1 MTDDRHPPSEYR
13 WARQV
18 SAVLLIAVVVLVVV
32 LDVIVEG
39 YEVSPPVLVP
49 RARTAVEIVVGLNS
63 HRVDATVARRRLAKR
78 TVEAHVAV
86 HGWSCPGWHREPHPV
101 RPGELAADRPVPLV
115 LGGEPLP
122 ARPGVLCASC
132 NARRVE

>member
-1 MTDDRHPPSEYR
+1 MTDDRHPPADYR

-49 RARTAVEIVVGLNS
+49 LLLTAAGLLS
-63 HRVDATVARRRLAKR
+63 VDLPR
-78 TVEAHVAV
+78 
-86 HGWSCPGWHREPHPV
+86 V
-101 RPGELAADRPVPLV
+101 RP
-115 LGGEPLP
+115 
-122 ARPGVLCASC
+122 
-132 NARRVE
+132 

>member
-18 SAVLLIAVVVLVVV
+18 SAVLLIAMVVLVVV

-49 RARTAVEIVVGLNS
+49 LLLTAAGTPLRRPAAGAALMAAFERAG
-63 HRVDATVARRRLAKR
+63 
-78 TVEAHVAV
+78 
-86 HGWSCPGWHREPHPV
+86 
-101 RPGELAADRPVPLV
+101 PLK
-115 LGGEPLP
+115 L
-122 ARPGVLCASC
+122 
-132 NARRVE
+132 